1 MPPGFENLTTSLNMS
16 GNINVVGQI
25 EKFQVGDN
33 YFGASLALRG
43 APGSMPSFHFRAD
56 GKSRGGVRVVMQVM
70 GIM

>member
-1 MPPGFENLTTSLNMS
+1 MTSLKIS

-43 APGSMPSFHFRAD
+43 APGSMPSFHFRA
-56 GKSRGGVRVVMQVM
+56 GGRSENPGGG
-70 GIM
+70 GINANDEPLVKIG